1 MVCKKVR
8 SSINDQ
14 SFSTTFMKFICS
26 FENGYLVSLFQK
38 WPISNLFQE
47 KQVATLAR
55 VEKASTISGKS
66 QLAHKNRNANIQQ
79 FYMHLYKR
87 KRNADISVISE
98 YLSSK
103 THTSN
108 NINSYCK
115 MNEQLYILYI
125 AGNSCTFF
133 KALEACYLFDKP
145 SVNILV
151 KSAPPPQ
158 VWGRNK
164 LLPCFFKNRDEIS
177 FVPSKKLHGKNQRV
191 SLKNS
196 SLHSTSKMFHV

>member
-1 MVCKKVR
+1 
-8 SSINDQ
+8 
-14 SFSTTFMKFICS
+14 
-26 FENGYLVSLFQK
+26 
-38 WPISNLFQE
+38 
-47 KQVATLAR
+47 
-55 VEKASTISGKS
+55 
-66 QLAHKNRNANIQQ
+66 
-79 FYMHLYKR
+79 
-87 KRNADISVISE
+87 
-98 YLSSK
+98 
-103 THTSN
+103 
-108 NINSYCK
+108 

-151 KSAPPPQ
+151 KSAPPLQ

-164 LLPCFFKNRDEIS
+164 LLSCFFKNRDEIS
-177 FVPSKKLHGKNQRV
+177 FVPPKKLHGKNQRV